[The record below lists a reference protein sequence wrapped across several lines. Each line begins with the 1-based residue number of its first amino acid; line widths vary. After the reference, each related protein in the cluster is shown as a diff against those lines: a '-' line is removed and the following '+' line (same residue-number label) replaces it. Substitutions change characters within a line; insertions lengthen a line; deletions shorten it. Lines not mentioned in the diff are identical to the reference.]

1 MPVLLHDVQAG
12 LRTLFTVGLMHVY
25 EHERNLNI
33 GRFERFNRMPQPHR
47 VVIEPERFPFIGD
60 PLDVGTMV
68 TWIADHCRGEWNMKI
83 NMSSVS
89 TGSITFAFSD
99 QTDAVLFRLVF
110 G

>member
-25 EHERNLNI
+25 EHERNLND
-33 GRFERFNRMPQPHR
+33 GRFKRFNRLPQPHA
-47 VVIEPERFPFIGD
+47 VVLTPDRFPVIGTPMD
-60 PLDVGTMV
+60 IGTMV
-68 TWIADHCRGEWNMKI
+68 TWIAEHCRGEWHMAIYMKDV
-83 NMSSVS
+83 NK
-89 TGSITFAFSD
+89 GSISFRFAD